1 MGNYFSSDSLESK
14 KCAICNMY
22 IESAWSYMD
31 IQCSKCKER
40 CKGYYDTNCLHT
52 YNIENIK
59 DNCFTCRPK
68 CKLQNTTSK
77 IS

>member
-1 MGNYFSSDSLESK
+1 MGNYFSSDPLEPK
-14 KCAICNMY
+14 KCSICNMP
-22 IESAWSYMD
+22 IESTWSYMD

-40 CKGYYDTNCLHT
+40 CKGYYHNDCLHT

-59 DNCFTCRPK
+59 ENCFTCPK
-68 CKLQNTTSK
+68 CKLQNTTYE

>member
-1 MGNYFSSDSLESK
+1 
-14 KCAICNMY
+14 MY
-22 IESAWSYMD
+22 IQDAWSYMD

-40 CKGYYDTNCLHT
+40 CKGYYHTNCLHT